1 MQVYSLIPEFILT
14 SLTLQGAPLLQAI
27 DRNIQMEPRL
37 SGLNLHTSSTGE
49 EKEKGVPPLQ
59 CIMSYLKKLDLVLRR
74 YLDFIATK
82 KNRMLQH

>member
-1 MQVYSLIPEFILT
+1 MQVSSLIPEFTLT
-14 SLTLQGAPLLQAI
+14 SLTLQVAPLLQAI
-27 DRNIQMEPRL
+27 DRNIQIKLKLP
-37 SGLNLHTSSTGE
+37 GLNLPTSSMKE

-59 CIMSYLKKLDLVLRR
+59 CTMYYLKKLDLVLQR